1 MGIFQKIKNGR
12 LRAARPR
19 ASAVIVAAGSSRR
32 MQGVDKIC
40 VDLCGSPVILRS
52 IAVFE
57 ASPYIDEII
66 VVTREDL
73 IPVVGRLC
81 ADSDMKKVRCV
92 VSGGDSRVES
102 VQRGLMHISRDA
114 ELAAIHDGA
123 RPLVSAEVIE
133 RTVTLAAK
141 TGAAI
146 PAVPVKDTIKRVEDG
161 RISATPPRAELFAA
175 QTPQVFKADILKAA
189 LAKAAEEELEITDD
203 ASAVELLGMSV
214 SIAEGDENNIKITT
228 RADLVLAEAILERGC
243 GECE

>member
-1 MGIFQKIKNGR
+1 VGIFGR
-12 LRAARPR
+12 MKKELRKAKQPR

-40 VDLCGSPVILRS
+40 VELGGSPVILRS
-52 IAVFE
+52 IAAFE
-57 ASPYIDEII
+57 ASPFIDEII

-81 ADSDMKKVRCV
+81 ADYGMKKVRCV
-92 VSGGDSRVES
+92 VKGGDSRAES

-123 RPLVSAEVIE
+123 RPLVTPEVIE
-133 RTVTLAAK
+133 RTVTLAAE

-146 PAVPVKDTIKRVEDG
+146 PAVPVKDTIKRAVDG
-161 RISATPPRAELFAA
+161 VICETPQRSELFAA
-175 QTPQVFKADILKAA
+175 QTPQIFKADVLKAA
-189 LAKAAEEELEITDD
+189 LTKAVDEQLEITDD

-214 SIAEGDENNIKITT
+214 SITEGDECNIKITT
-228 RADLVLAEAILERGC
+228 QADLILAEAILERG
-243 GECE
+243 GME